1 MRKKF
6 ILFYLA
12 GAFVVPLTAH
22 ASSLELCKST
32 VDTVSKILPAR
43 KDSNTVVKNV
53 GCVPGK
59 PKNRFVYRLEIS
71 GLSQDTLKQ
80 IDVNKDVKPDALN
93 LFCTDPNM
101 RALLNA
107 FDVDHRYYTE
117 RGVFVGSFLME
128 SKECGRR

>member
-6 ILFYLA
+6 ILFYLT

-71 GLSQDTLKQ
+71 GLSQDTLKE

-128 SKECGRR
+128 SRECGLR